1 MTTRLSN
8 TPRHF
13 HVTDRGN
20 AVNED
25 FAYAGALPGG
35 GAYGVVIDGA
45 TGLVEMPLVS
55 TGFATN
61 AQWFSHTAGTAL
73 CEALEDGMPP
83 EQALARAVA
92 ATRTELE
99 AALGRPAGSLD
110 PAAVPSAT
118 LALAV
123 VGEKNVELW
132 GLGDSPLVVLMRDG
146 ELVISTD
153 EVLESLDA
161 HVVDLM
167 LERSAGLDLTV
178 AERRALV
185 RDEVLANRRLRNTPG
200 GYWCLDATGE
210 GLAHARRLT
219 IPRADVVAVAGMTD
233 GLFRAF
239 GQYGLAPLDEWMR
252 DASYLSARQLCD
264 RMRMLEAEDA
274 QLRRYP
280 RMKVGDDASLFWLG
294 L

>member
-1 MTTRLSN
+1 MRTF
-8 TPRHF
+8 HF
-13 HVTDRGN
+13 TSRGN
-20 AVNED
+20 AANED
-25 FAYAGALPGG
+25 FAHAGALPGG

-45 TGLVEMPLVS
+45 TGLVEMPLIS
-55 TGFATN
+55 SDFATN
-61 AQWFSHTAGTAL
+61 AQWFSHVAGEAL
-73 CEALEDGMPP
+73 CASLESGTPP
-83 EQALARAVA
+83 EQALVDAVDK
-92 ATRTELE
+92 TRGELE

-167 LERSAGLDLTV
+167 LERSAGRDLTV

>member
-1 MTTRLSN
+1 MRSFSFTN
-8 TPRHF
+8 
-13 HVTDRGN
+13 RGN
-20 AVNED
+20 AANED
-25 FAYAGALPGG
+25 FAFSTER
-35 GAYGVVIDGA
+35 YGVVIDGA
-45 TGLVEMPLVS
+45 TGLVEMPLIS
-55 TGFATN
+55 PDFATN
-61 AQWFSHTAGTAL
+61 AQWFSHVAGEAL
-73 CEALEDGMPP
+73 CASLESGTPP
-83 EQALARAVA
+83 EQALIDAVDK
-92 ATRTELE
+92 THGELE

-132 GLGDSPLVVLMRDG
+132 GLGDSPLVALMRDG
-146 ELVISTD
+146 ELVVSTD

-167 LERSAGLDLTV
+167 VERSAGRDLTV

-185 RDEVLANRRLRNTPG
+185 RDEVIANRRLRNTPG

-219 IPRADVVAVAGMTD
+219 IPRAEAVAVAGMTD
-233 GLFRAF
+233 GIFRAF
-239 GQYGLAPLDEWMR
+239 GQYGMAPLAEWMR
-252 DASYLSARQLCD
+252 DATYFSAQRLCD
-264 RMRMLEAEDA
+264 RMRVLEAEDA

-294 L
+294 V

>member
-1 MTTRLSN
+1 MAKRDFVRRFS
-8 TPRHF
+8 F
-13 HVTDRGN
+13 TDRGN
-20 AVNED
+20 AANED
-25 FAYAGALPGG
+25 FAYAGPLPSG

-45 TGLVEMPLVS
+45 TGLVEMPLIS
-55 TGFATN
+55 PDFATN
-61 AQWFSHTAGTAL
+61 AQWFSHVAGEAL
-73 CEALEDGMPP
+73 CASLESGTPP
-83 EQALARAVA
+83 EQALVNAVDK
-92 ATRTELE
+92 TRGELE

-132 GLGDSPLVVLMRDG
+132 GLGDSPLVALMRDG
-146 ELVISTD
+146 ELVVSTD

-167 LERSAGLDLTV
+167 VERSAGRDLTV

-185 RDEVLANRRLRNTPG
+185 RDEVIANRRLRNTPG

-219 IPRADVVAVAGMTD
+219 IPRAEAVAVAGMTD
-233 GLFRAF
+233 GIFRAF
-239 GQYGLAPLDEWMR
+239 GQYGMAPLAEWMR
-252 DASYLSARQLCD
+252 DATYFSAQRLCD
-264 RMRMLEAEDA
+264 RMRVLEAEDA

-294 L
+294 V

>member
-1 MTTRLSN
+1 M
-8 TPRHF
+8 RHVHF
-13 HVTDRGN
+13 TNRGN

-25 FAYAGALPGG
+25 FAFSTER
-35 GAYGVVIDGA
+35 YGVVIDGA
-45 TGLVEMPLVS
+45 TGLVEMPLIS
-55 TGFATN
+55 PDFATN
-61 AQWFSHTAGTAL
+61 AQWFSHVAGEAL
-73 CEALEDGMPP
+73 CASLESGTPP
-83 EQALARAVA
+83 EQALIDAVDK
-92 ATRTELE
+92 THGELE

-132 GLGDSPLVVLMRDG
+132 GLGDSPLVALMLDG

-167 LERSAGLDLTV
+167 LERSAGRDLTV

-185 RDEVLANRRLRNTPG
+185 RDEVIANRRLRNTPG

-233 GLFRAF
+233 GIFRAF
-239 GQYGLAPLDEWMR
+239 GQYGMAPLDEWMR
-252 DASYLSARQLCD
+252 DASYFSVRRLCD
-264 RMRMLEAEDA
+264 RMRALEAEDS

-294 L
+294 A

>member
-1 MTTRLSN
+1 M
-8 TPRHF
+8 RHVHF
-13 HVTDRGN
+13 TDRGN
-20 AVNED
+20 AANED
-25 FAYAGALPGG
+25 FAFSTER
-35 GAYGVVIDGA
+35 YGVVIDGA
-45 TGLVEMPLVS
+45 TGLVDMPLIS
-55 TGFATN
+55 PDFATN
-61 AQWFSHTAGTAL
+61 AQWFSHVAGEAL
-73 CEALEDGMPP
+73 CASLESGTPP
-83 EQALARAVA
+83 EQALIDAVDK
-92 ATRTELE
+92 TRGELE

-118 LALAV
+118 LALAM
-123 VGEKNVELW
+123 VGEKHVELW
-132 GLGDSPLVVLMRDG
+132 GLGDSPLVALMRDG

-167 LERSAGLDLTV
+167 LERSAGRDLTV

-233 GLFRAF
+233 GIFRAF
-239 GQYGLAPLDEWMR
+239 GQYGMAPLAEWMR
-252 DASYLSARQLCD
+252 DATYFSAQRLCD
-264 RMRMLEAEDA
+264 RMRVLEVEDA

-294 L
+294 V

>member
-1 MTTRLSN
+1 M
-8 TPRHF
+8 RHVHF
-13 HVTDRGN
+13 TNRGN

-25 FAYAGALPGG
+25 FAFSTER
-35 GAYGVVIDGA
+35 YGVVIDGA
-45 TGLVEMPLVS
+45 TGLVETPLVS
-55 TGFATN
+55 PDFATN
-61 AQWFSHTAGTAL
+61 AQWFSHAAGEAL
-73 CEALEDGMPP
+73 CAALESGTPP
-83 EQALARAVA
+83 EQALVDAVDK
-92 ATRTELE
+92 TRGELE

-146 ELVISTD
+146 ELVVSTD

-167 LERSAGLDLTV
+167 LERSAGRDLTV

-233 GLFRAF
+233 GIFRAF
-239 GQYGLAPLDEWMR
+239 GQYGMAPLAEWMR
-252 DASYLSARQLCD
+252 DVTHFSARQLCD
-264 RMRMLEAEDA
+264 RMRELEAEDA